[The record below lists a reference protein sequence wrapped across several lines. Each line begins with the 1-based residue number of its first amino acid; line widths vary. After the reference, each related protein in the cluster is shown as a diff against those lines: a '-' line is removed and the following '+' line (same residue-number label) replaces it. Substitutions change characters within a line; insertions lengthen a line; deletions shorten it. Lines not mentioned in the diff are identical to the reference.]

1 MGITVHRPDVGQ
13 GLVSNTLDFSQ
24 VESSLNDP
32 FNNSLPAEAK
42 LKQPVTGG
50 VGDGKL
56 GAVEEAAQP
65 VTEEAAQPVKC
76 NEQVVR
82 PGMQVTI
89 QTEHED
95 IVRESI
101 DDRLKRGEYRA
112 VKLETKD
119 DFLYPAYVVDISACG
134 PVMPSLLA
142 TFSWMTSDKQ
152 NDGAELT
159 TNMYLKTSDGIF
171 SIGVADSVLLRNV
184 LDTFVRTAFGD
195 KAKLLYSSGKSF
207 KAYKSTSADGLRMD
221 L

>member
-56 GAVEEAAQP
+56 GGVEDVAQP
-65 VTEEAAQPVKC
+65 VQC
-76 NEQVVR
+76 DEQVVK

>member
-42 LKQPVTGG
+42 LKQPVTGR
-50 VGDGKL
+50 VGDAKL
-56 GAVEEAAQP
+56 GGVEEAAQP
-65 VTEEAAQPVKC
+65 VQC
-76 NEQVVR
+76 DEQVVK

-95 IVRESI
+95 IVRENI

>member
-13 GLVSNTLDFSQ
+13 DLVSNTLDFSQ
-24 VESSLNDP
+24 VDSSLNDP
-32 FNNSLPAEAK
+32 FNDSLPAEAK
-42 LKQPVTGG
+42 LKQPVTAG
-50 VGDGKL
+50 VEDAKL
-56 GAVEEAAQP
+56 GNVEEAAQP
-65 VTEEAAQPVKC
+65 VQC
-76 NEQVVR
+76 DEQVVK

-89 QTEHED
+89 QTEHVD

>member
-13 GLVSNTLDFSQ
+13 NLVSNTLDFSQ

-50 VGDGKL
+50 V
-56 GAVEEAAQP
+56 EAAQP

-76 NEQVVR
+76 DEQVVR

-207 KAYKSTSADGLRMD
+207 KAYKSTSTDGLRMD

>member
-13 GLVSNTLDFSQ
+13 DLVSNTLDFSQ
-24 VESSLNDP
+24 VESSLNDH

-56 GAVEEAAQP
+56 GAVEDVAQP
-65 VTEEAAQPVKC
+65 VQC
-76 NEQVVR
+76 DEQVVK

>member
-13 GLVSNTLDFSQ
+13 NLVSNTLDFSQ
-24 VESSLNDP
+24 VDSSLDDP

-42 LKQPVTGG
+42 LKQPVTSR
-50 VGDGKL
+50 VEDAKL
-56 GAVEEAAQP
+56 EGVEEAAQP
-65 VTEEAAQPVKC
+65 VQC
-76 NEQVVR
+76 DEQVVK
-82 PGMQVTI
+82 PDMQVTV

-207 KAYKSTSADGLRMD
+207 KAYKNTSADGLRMD

>member
-13 GLVSNTLDFSQ
+13 DLVSNTLDFSQ
-24 VESSLNDP
+24 VESSLNDS

-56 GAVEEAAQP
+56 GAVEEVAQP
-65 VTEEAAQPVKC
+65 VQC
-76 NEQVVR
+76 DEQVVK

-112 VKLETKD
+112 VKLEAKD

>member
-13 GLVSNTLDFSQ
+13 SLVSNTLDFSQ

-56 GAVEEAAQP
+56 GAVEDVAQP
-65 VTEEAAQPVKC
+65 VQC
-76 NEQVVR
+76 DEQVVK

>member
-13 GLVSNTLDFSQ
+13 DLVSNTLDFSQ

-56 GAVEEAAQP
+56 GAVEDVAQP
-65 VTEEAAQPVKC
+65 VQC
-76 NEQVVR
+76 DEQVVK

>member
-1 MGITVHRPDVGQ
+1 MGITVHRPDVGHD
-13 GLVSNTLDFSQ
+13 LVSNTLDFSQ
-24 VESSLNDP
+24 VESSLNDL

-42 LKQPVTGG
+42 LKQPVTNG

-56 GAVEEAAQP
+56 GAVEDVAQP
-65 VTEEAAQPVKC
+65 VQCDV
-76 NEQVVR
+76 QVVK

>member
-13 GLVSNTLDFSQ
+13 DLVSNTLDFSQ
-24 VESSLNDP
+24 VDSSLNDP
-32 FNNSLPAEAK
+32 LNSSLPAEAK

-50 VGDGKL
+50 VEDAKL
-56 GAVEEAAQP
+56 GGVEDVAQP
-65 VTEEAAQPVKC
+65 VQC
-76 NEQVVR
+76 DEQVVK

-195 KAKLLYSSGKSF
+195 KAKLLYSSGRSF

>member
-56 GAVEEAAQP
+56 GAVEDVAQP
-65 VTEEAAQPVKC
+65 VQC
-76 NEQVVR
+76 DEQVVK

>member
-50 VGDGKL
+50 VGATKL
-56 GAVEEAAQP
+56 GGVEDVAQP
-65 VTEEAAQPVKC
+65 VQC
-76 NEQVVR
+76 DEQVVK

>member
-13 GLVSNTLDFSQ
+13 NLVSNTVDFSQ
-24 VESSLNDP
+24 VESSLNNP

-42 LKQPVTGG
+42 LKQPVTSG
-50 VGDGKL
+50 VGD
-56 GAVEEAAQP
+56 AQPVTEEAAQP

-76 NEQVVR
+76 DEQVAK

-89 QTEHED
+89 QTEHKD

-207 KAYKSTSADGLRMD
+207 KAYKSTSTDGLRMD

>member
-13 GLVSNTLDFSQ
+13 DLVSNTLDFSQ

-32 FNNSLPAEAK
+32 FDNSLPAEAK

-50 VGDGKL
+50 VGDAKL
-56 GAVEEAAQP
+56 GGVEDVAQP
-65 VTEEAAQPVKC
+65 VQC
-76 NEQVVR
+76 DEQVVK

-134 PVMPSLLA
+134 PVMPNLLA

>member
-1 MGITVHRPDVGQ
+1 MGITVHRPDVGHN
-13 GLVSNTLDFSQ
+13 LVSNTLDFSQ

-56 GAVEEAAQP
+56 GAVEDVAQP
-65 VTEEAAQPVKC
+65 VQC
-76 NEQVVR
+76 DEQVVK

-152 NDGAELT
+152 NYGAELT

>member
-24 VESSLNDP
+24 VESSLNDS
-32 FNNSLPAEAK
+32 FNNSLTAEAK

-50 VGDGKL
+50 VGDAKL
-56 GAVEEAAQP
+56 GGVEEAAQP
-65 VTEEAAQPVKC
+65 VQC
-76 NEQVVR
+76 DEQVVK

-89 QTEHED
+89 QTEHKD

-195 KAKLLYSSGKSF
+195 KAKLLYSSGRSF

>member
-13 GLVSNTLDFSQ
+13 DLVSNTLDFSQ
-24 VESSLNDP
+24 VDSSLNDP
-32 FNNSLPAEAK
+32 FNDSLPAEAK
-42 LKQPVTGG
+42 LKQPVTAG
-50 VGDGKL
+50 VEDAKL
-56 GAVEEAAQP
+56 GNVEEAAQP
-65 VTEEAAQPVKC
+65 VQC
-76 NEQVVR
+76 DEQVVK